1 LRFYFKFLL
10 TFGAAYSFLWI
21 LSLIMLIP
29 YYSSPNFDTS
39 AYINLPFM
47 TKIISELSEHYLTLQ
62 FFLTALTYL
71 FPLTSILMILS
82 AWVYGEISAVPRMKI
97 ISQPLYFLGIFLAL
111 VSFVPMV
118 WIIRELLLLG
128 GPSVYNWFSS
138 AIPVFSSYVQAG
150 QEFVSLLLNT
160 TRAWMATYGPVGLVA
175 SMIVSSVISP
185 IPNEA
190 ILAFAGMTMNPFN
203 VAFFGALG
211 STIGGIICFYIARL
225 GGKPLVGKFIK
236 KETLTSVNE
245 WFQKRGSWAIL
256 LGRLI
261 PFIPF
266 DAVSYF
272 SGLTNIRVSKF
283 SFLTFIASVPRCLL
297 YAYVGAL
304 IADYNLPVLAALS
317 ISILII
323 FLIFRFKNKLKLA
336 R

>member
-1 LRFYFKFLL
+1 
-10 TFGAAYSFLWI
+10 
-21 LSLIMLIP
+21 MLIP
-29 YYSSPNFDTS
+29 YYSSPNFDAS
-39 AYINLPFM
+39 AYINLPLM
-47 TKIISELSEHYLTLQ
+47 TKIISELGEHYLTLQ

-71 FPLTSILMILS
+71 FPLTSILMIIS
-82 AWVYGEISAVPRMKI
+82 AWASGEISAIPRMKI

-111 VSFVPMV
+111 VSFVPMI
-118 WIIRELLLLG
+118 WIIRELLLLV
-128 GPSVYNWFSS
+128 GPLCYNWFSS
-138 AIPVFSSYVQAG
+138 AILVFSSYVQAG
-150 QEFVSLLLNT
+150 QEFAI
-160 TRAWMATYGPVGLVA
+160 AWMATYGSVGLVA
-175 SMIVSSVISP
+175 AMIVSSVISP

-190 ILAFAGMTMNPFN
+190 ILTFAGMTMNPFN

-211 STIGGIICFYIARL
+211 STTGGIICFYIARF

-272 SGLTNIRVSKF
+272 SGLTNVKVSKF

-317 ISILII
+317 ISLLII
-323 FLIFRFKNKLKLA
+323 FLIFRFKNKLKPA
-336 R
+336 K

>member
-1 LRFYFKFLL
+1 MYNLRLNPKILL
-10 TFGAAYSFLWI
+10 ALGVAYSFLWI
-21 LSLIMLIP
+21 LSFVLLIP
-29 YYSSPNFDTS
+29 HYSSSSFEAS
-39 AYINLPFM
+39 AYLNFPFM
-47 TKIISELSEHYLTLQ
+47 TKIISELSEHCLTLQ
-62 FFLTALTYL
+62 FFLTTLTYL
-71 FPLTSILMILS
+71 LPLISIVIILS
-82 AWVYGEISAVPRMKI
+82 AWVSVEISTTPRMKI

-111 VSFVPMV
+111 VSFVPMI

-128 GPSVYNWFSS
+128 GPLVSSWFSS
-138 AIPVFSSYVQAG
+138 VIPVVYSYVRAG
-150 QEFVSLLLNT
+150 QQFAI
-160 TRAWMATYGPVGLVA
+160 AWMATYGSIGLVA

-211 STIGGIICFYIARL
+211 STIGGIVCFYIARF

-236 KETLTSVNE
+236 KETLASVNE

-283 SFLTFIASVPRCLL
+283 SFLTFIASIPRCLL

-304 IADYNLPVLAALS
+304 IANYNLPVLAALS
-317 ISILII
+317 ISALII
-323 FLIFRFKNKLKLA
+323 LLIFRFKKKLRLVK
-336 R
+336 